1 MRTYT
6 YLLSLFACLMLLAS
20 KSMAQPYT
28 LRHLGIEDGLS
39 NNYVTDIVQDS
50 QGCIWIATEAGLN
63 RFNGKDF
70 TVYNTHNSDIAGD
83 ALTRLLYDPEEN
95 KLWVGTKTGI
105 SLLDCRTQEF
115 EQSTPFD
122 SIDMNNNIV
131 SISPAAD
138 GGIWVAN
145 HYGKIVHYNKTGGK
159 VTILSRENIQG
170 LPHSHWSVFDN
181 GKGQLYVGHSGEGMS
196 IIDLKS
202 VEALGFQVAREVTR
216 DDIREVDICFL
227 EKDGYRVELV
237 SPYSAT
243 SVVAGLLKKYKNC
256 PYHICYETSHFE
268 EALEELTSHGYVM
281 MGSPTPAPAIDQH
294 PVVFLMNASL
304 GMIELLDLG

>member
-1 MRTYT
+1 MSTLT
-6 YLLSLFACLMLLAS
+6 IHHIGYLV
-20 KSMAQPYT
+20 K
-28 LRHLGIEDGLS
+28 
-39 NNYVTDIVQDS
+39 
-50 QGCIWIATEAGLN
+50 
-63 RFNGKDF
+63 
-70 TVYNTHNSDIAGD
+70 
-83 ALTRLLYDPEEN
+83 
-95 KLWVGTKTGI
+95 
-105 SLLDCRTQEF
+105 
-115 EQSTPFD
+115 
-122 SIDMNNNIV
+122 
-131 SISPAAD
+131 
-138 GGIWVAN
+138 
-145 HYGKIVHYNKTGGK
+145 KIVPA
-159 VTILSRENIQG
+159 IRS
-170 LPHSHWSVFDN
+170 F
-181 GKGQLYVGHSGEGMS
+181 
-196 IIDLKS
+196 
-202 VEALGFQVAREVTR
+202 EALGFQVVREVTR